1 MLITTATLAKC
12 PRSKHVVDDL
22 IVEDGR
28 LLTADRR
35 VQILSFV
42 CAACNQVV
50 RWNPRGEPQRMKR

>member
-1 MLITTATLAKC
+1 MPITIAAPAKC
-12 PRSKHVVDDL
+12 PRCKHVVDDL

-42 CAACNQVV
+42 CGACNQVV